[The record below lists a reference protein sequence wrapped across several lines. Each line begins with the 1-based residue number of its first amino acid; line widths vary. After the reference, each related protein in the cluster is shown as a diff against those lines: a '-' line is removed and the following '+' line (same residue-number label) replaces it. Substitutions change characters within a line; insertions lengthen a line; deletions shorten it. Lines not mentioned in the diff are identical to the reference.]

1 MIKKLLIVFFF
12 LANFLVKAQC
22 PQVFDYLG
30 VLSSNPKWIN
40 CSGTGSYLMNFQSN
54 VSWGAYT
61 INWGDGSPN
70 QVAGTYVANTI
81 IPHTYTTAATD
92 TFNLTLIIPS
102 LSCTLTGV
110 VVMEKPVNSS
120 IQIPIGGVTQAC
132 APATLQFINSSTDV
146 SATTTFTWNF
156 GDGSPNAVFSYTN
169 GGQTVSHTYSV
180 GTVNC
185 QTAVTL
191 MAMNYC
197 SFGNPTTANF
207 NPIQIYDKDIAA
219 ITPDAF
225 IKCLPN
231 TSFTF
236 TNTTARNCLAQGNT
250 FQRQEEWHFGDY
262 WGRGYDSIIPWSPW
276 PPTTPHT
283 INYPGIGTY
292 SIVLRDSNMCGV
304 TSTTINVSI
313 ISAPVANFNVPPNPL
328 CQNSAITFTNTSTTG
343 YFYKWDFGVGA
354 GYVNTSY
361 ASQTFTYTT
370 PGTYTVKEVVY
381 FATGCSDTVKKVITI
396 LPIPTASFVLTPT
409 VGCNMLTGVTF
420 TDASTSANAWN
431 WNFGNGNTSIS
442 QTPPAQTYTTIG
454 NSVITLTVTAANLCK
469 NVKTSTVTVY
479 QSPVAAFSPTS
490 SCVGSIVTFTDLSTS
505 AASNTITTWNWN
517 FGDGS
522 PTTGLQNPVHT
533 FTAMGTY
540 TVTLIVN
547 SAICSNTLS
556 QNFVVNVKP
565 TAAFTLNPLSGCPT
579 LTVNFTNNSV
589 NATSFLWDF
598 GIVPTSTSNAT
609 NPVFTYSNTTGIAIN
624 PTITLIALTG
634 AGCSDT
640 ASQAI
645 TVFPEP
651 VASFTCNTNPG
662 CSPFINTFTN
672 TSTGATSYN
681 WDFGTVPS
689 STSSATNPT
698 FTYTNTTLMAQTFT
712 VQLVSTNSN
721 GCTDTTSQVITVNP
735 KPLATF
741 TMIPASG
748 CSPLAINFPAVLG
761 VTSYSWDFGDA
772 TTSNTIN
779 PTHTFTNTTLT
790 NITYTVTLI
799 AQNAFGCIDTAYGYP
814 LIFPKPIANF
824 NRNPVSGCSPLIVNF
839 TNTSALNVGNNWDFN
854 DGHLSTATN
863 PSNTFT
869 TSNTSSNT
877 TFSVQLVVI
886 SSNGCRDSIT
896 KPVTVFPRPQANFSV
911 DTPACSPKRL
921 TFTNLSAGANAYNW
935 DFGNSNSSTA
945 TNPQQQYI
953 NNSGINQTFN
963 VQLIATNAV
972 NCKDTIIVP
981 IIVHSQPNYVITPT
995 PTAGCAPLAVNFPT
1009 VSGASS
1015 YNWNFGDGNT
1025 AGNAPVQHTFVNV
1038 TTANVIYTVQL
1049 IAADANSCA
1058 DTTFAQITVYPQPVA
1073 NFQVSPTTVNIP
1085 DDPIH
1090 CTNLS
1095 TGNIASNYWTFGD
1108 GIGTSTAS
1116 NPDYGYTKE
1125 GEYLVTLI
1133 VTSDKGCKD
1142 TFELPTKIIVF
1153 EAASIQVP
1161 NAFTPNLLGSPGNTF
1176 NSGDLNNDIFHPVIK
1191 GVDKTRYELSIYSR
1205 WGELLFLTKE
1215 TTEGWDGYYKGKVCT
1230 QDVYVWKL
1238 RAITLDGKIINKT
1251 GDVLLLK

>member
-1 MIKKLLIVFFF
+1 MIKKLLIVFSF
-12 LANFLVKAQC
+12 LALSFAKAQC
-22 PQVFDYLG
+22 PQAFDYLG

-40 CSGTGSYLMNFQSN
+40 CAGSGSYIMNFQSN
-54 VSWGAYT
+54 VGWGAYT

-70 QVAGTYVANTI
+70 QVGGSYVANTI
-81 IPHTYTTAATD
+81 IPHTYTTATTD

-102 LSCTLTGV
+102 LSCTLTGF
-110 VVMEKPVNSS
+110 VVMEKPVNAS

-169 GGQTVSHTYSV
+169 GGQTISHTYSV

-197 SFGNPTTANF
+197 SFGNPTSANF

-219 ITPDAF
+219 VTPDAF

-231 TSFTF
+231 NTFTF

-262 WGRGYDSIIPWSPW
+262 WGMGHDSIIPWNPW
-276 PPTTPHT
+276 PPTTPHA
-283 INYPGIGTY
+283 ISYPGIGTY
-292 SIVLRDSNMCGV
+292 SVVLRDSNMCGI

-313 ISAPVANFNVPPNPL
+313 IAAPIANFNVPPNPL
-328 CQNSAITFTNTSTTG
+328 CQNSPVTFTNTSTAG
-343 YFYKWDFGVGA
+343 LFYKWDFGVGA

-361 ASQTFTYTT
+361 APQTFTYTT

-381 FATGCSDTVKKVITI
+381 FAAGCSDTAKRVITI
-396 LPIPTASFVLTPT
+396 LPAPTASFVLTPT
-409 VGCNMLTGVTF
+409 VGCNTLTGVTF
-420 TDASTSANAWN
+420 TDVSTSATAWN
-431 WNFGNGNTSIS
+431 WNFGNGNTSTS
-442 QTPPAQTYTTIG
+442 STPPAQTYTTIG
-454 NSVITLTVTAANLCK
+454 NTVITLTVTAANLCK
-469 NVKTSTVTVY
+469 NIKTSTVTVY

-490 SCVGSIVTFTDLSTS
+490 SCVGSIVTFTDQST
-505 AASNTITTWNWN
+505 AAATNTITTWSWD

-522 PTTGLQNPVHT
+522 SASALQNPVHT

-540 TVTLIVN
+540 TVTLAVN
-547 SAICSNTLS
+547 SAVCSNTIS

-565 TAAFTLNPLSGCPT
+565 TAAFTVAPTSGCPT
-579 LTVNFTNNSV
+579 LTVNFTNNSL
-589 NATSFLWDF
+589 NATSFIWDF
-598 GIVPTSTSNAT
+598 GVTPTSTSNAT
-609 NPVFTYSNTTGIAIN
+609 NPVFNYSNTTGSAIN

-640 ASQAI
+640 ATQAI
-645 TVFPEP
+645 TVFPKP
-651 VASFTCNTNPG
+651 VASFTVNTTPG
-662 CSPFINTFTN
+662 CSPLALTFTN
-672 TSTGATSYN
+672 TSTGAVNYN
-681 WDFGTVPS
+681 WDFGDGN
-689 STSSATNPT
+689 TSVLLSPVH
-698 FTYTNTTLMAQTFT
+698 TYTNATLFSQTFT
-712 VQLVSTNSN
+712 VQLVATNSN
-721 GCTDTTSQVITVNP
+721 GCKDTTTQVITTYP
-735 KPLATF
+735 KPLFTF

-748 CSPLAINFPAVLG
+748 CTPLSVNFPTIPGAV
-761 VTSYSWDFGDA
+761 TTNWDFGDGN
-772 TTSNTIN
+772 TSTALN
-779 PTHTFTNTTLT
+779 PTHTFTNAGLS
-790 NITYTVTLI
+790 NQTYTVTLI
-799 AQNAFGCIDTAYGYP
+799 AQNAFMCVDTAYGYP

-824 NRNPVSGCSPLIVNF
+824 NRNPVSGCSPLPVNF
-839 TNTSALNVGNNWDFN
+839 TNTSVLNVGNNWDFG
-854 DGHLSTATN
+854 DGNSSTATN
-863 PSNTFT
+863 PSNTYT
-869 TSNTSSNT
+869 TNNTSSNT
-877 TFSVQLVVI
+877 TYTASLLVI
-886 SSNGCRDSIT
+886 SSNGCRDSIQ
-896 KPVTVFPRPQANFSV
+896 KPVTLFPLPQANFSV
-911 DTPACSPKRL
+911 DTPACSPKKL
-921 TFTNLSAGANAYNW
+921 TFTNLSVGANAYNW
-935 DFGNSNSSTA
+935 DFGNSNTSTA

-953 NNSGINQTFN
+953 NNSGINQVFN
-963 VQLIATNAV
+963 VQLIATNAA
-972 NCKDTIIVP
+972 NCKDTIVVP
-981 IIVHSQPNYVITPT
+981 IIVHSQPNFNTVPS
-995 PTAGCAPLAVNFPT
+995 PNSGCAPLAVSFPT
-1009 VSGASS
+1009 VAGATN

-1025 AGNAPVQHTFVNV
+1025 GSGAPIQHTFVNV
-1038 TTANVIYTVQL
+1038 TTSNAIYTAQL
-1049 IAADANSCA
+1049 IATDSYGCA
-1058 DTTFAQITVYPQPVA
+1058 DTAFSQVTVYPQPVA

-1095 TGNIASNYWTFGD
+1095 TGNIAGNYWTFGD
-1108 GIGTSTAS
+1108 GTNSTLS
-1116 NPDYGYTKE
+1116 SPDHDYTQE
-1125 GEYLVTLI
+1125 GEYVVTLI

-1161 NAFTPNLLGSPGNTF
+1161 NAFTPNQLGSPGATYNP
-1176 NSGDLNNDIFHPVIK
+1176 SDLSNDIFHPVVK
-1191 GVDKTRYELSIYSR
+1191 GVDKTRYEFSIYSR

-1238 RAITLDGKIINKT
+1238 KAITLDGKIITKT

>member
-1 MIKKLLIVFFF
+1 MIKKLLIVFSF
-12 LANFLVKAQC
+12 LAATFAKAQC

-40 CSGTGSYLMNFQSN
+40 CTGTGSYNMNFQSN

-70 QVAGTYVANTI
+70 QVGGSYVANSI
-81 IPHTYTTAATD
+81 IPHTYTTATTD

-110 VVMEKPVNSS
+110 VVIEEPVNAS

-132 APATLQFINSSTDV
+132 APATLQFMNSSTDV

-156 GDGSPNAVFSYTN
+156 GDGSPNAVYSYTN
-169 GGQTVSHTYSV
+169 GGQTISHTYSV

-185 QTAVTL
+185 QTQVTL

-197 SFGNPTTANF
+197 SFNNPTIANF

-231 TSFTF
+231 NTFTF
-236 TNTTARNCLAQGNT
+236 TNTTTRNCLAQGNT
-250 FQRQEEWHFGDY
+250 FQRQEEWNFGNY

-276 PPTTPHT
+276 PPTTPHA
-283 INYPGIGTY
+283 ISYPGIGTY
-292 SIVLRDSNMCGV
+292 SVVLRDSNMCGV

-313 ISAPVANFNVPPNPL
+313 IAAPVANFNVPPNPL
-328 CQNSAITFTNTSTTG
+328 CQNTPVTFTNTSTTG

-361 ASQTFTYTT
+361 APQTFTYST

-381 FATGCSDTVKKVITI
+381 FASGCSDTAKKVITI
-396 LPIPTASFVLTPT
+396 LPAPTASFVLTPT
-409 VGCNMLTGVTF
+409 VGCNTLTGVTF
-420 TDASTSANAWN
+420 TDVSVSATSWN
-431 WNFGNGNTSIS
+431 WNFGNGNTSTS
-442 QTPPAQTYTTIG
+442 STPPAQTYTTIG

-469 NVKTSTVTVY
+469 NIRTSTVTVY

-490 SCVGSIVTFTDLSTS
+490 SCVGSIVTFTDLST
-505 AASNTITTWNWN
+505 AAVTNTITGWNWD

-522 PTTGLQNPVHT
+522 PVTVFQNPVHT
-533 FTAMGTY
+533 YTAQGNY
-540 TVTLIVN
+540 TVTLVVN
-547 SAICSNTLS
+547 SAVCSSTLS

-565 TAAFTLNPLSGCPT
+565 TAAFTLSPISGCPT
-579 LTVNFTNNSV
+579 LTVSMTNNSL
-589 NATSFLWDF
+589 NAGSFIWDF
-598 GIVPTSTSNAT
+598 GVTPTATSNAT
-609 NPVFTYSNTTGIAIN
+609 NPVFNYSNTTGSAIN
-624 PTITLIALTG
+624 PTISLIALTG

-640 ASQAI
+640 AIQAI

-651 VASFTCNTNPG
+651 IASFTVNTTPG
-662 CSPFINTFTN
+662 CSPLALTFTN
-672 TSTGATSYN
+672 TSTGAISYN
-681 WDFGTVPS
+681 WDFGDGNNSVLASPVH
-689 STSSATNPT
+689 
-698 FTYTNTTLMAQTFT
+698 TYTNSTLFAQTFT
-712 VQLVSTNSN
+712 VQLVATNSN
-721 GCTDTTSQVITVNP
+721 GCTDTITQVITTYP
-735 KPLATF
+735 KPLFTF

-748 CSPLAINFPAVLG
+748 CSPLNVNFPTIPGAV
-761 VTSYSWDFGDA
+761 TTNWDFGDGN
-772 TTSNTIN
+772 TSTSLN
-779 PTHTFTNTTLT
+779 PTHTFTNTTLSNMT
-790 NITYTVTLI
+790 FTVTLI
-799 AQNAFGCIDTAYGYP
+799 AQNAFTCVDTAYGYP
-814 LIFPKPIANF
+814 VVFPRPIADF
-824 NRNPVSGCSPLIVNF
+824 NHNPFSGCSPLSVNF
-839 TNTSALNVGNNWDFN
+839 VNTSTLNVGNNWDFG
-854 DGHLSTATN
+854 DGNFSTTTN
-863 PSNTFT
+863 PSHIYT
-869 TSNTSSNT
+869 TNNIASNT
-877 TFSVQLVVI
+877 TYTANLLVI
-886 SSNGCRDSIT
+886 SSNGCRDSVQKT
-896 KPVTVFPRPQANFSV
+896 VTLLPVPQASFSV

-921 TFTNLSAGANAYNW
+921 TFTNLSSGANAYNW
-935 DFGNSNSSTA
+935 DFGNSNTSMA

-953 NNSGINQTFN
+953 NNSGINQVYT

-972 NCKDTIIVP
+972 GCKDTVQVP
-981 IIVHSQPNYVITPT
+981 VIVHSQPSFNTVPS
-995 PTAGCAPLAVNFPT
+995 PNAGCAPLAVNFPT
-1009 VSGASS
+1009 VVGAST

-1025 AGNAPVQHTFVNV
+1025 ASGAPVQHTFVNV
-1038 TTANVIYTVQL
+1038 TTSNAIYTVQL
-1049 IAADANSCA
+1049 IASDANNCS
-1058 DTTFAQITVYPQPVA
+1058 DTAFTQVTVYPQPVA

-1095 TGNIASNYWTFGD
+1095 TGNIAGNDWTFGD

-1116 NPDYGYTKE
+1116 NPDYDYLHE
-1125 GEYLVTLI
+1125 GEYVVTLI

-1142 TFELPTKIIVF
+1142 TFELPTKIVVF
-1153 EAASIQVP
+1153 EAASVQIP
-1161 NAFTPNLLGSPGNTF
+1161 NAFTPNQLGSPGATF
-1176 NSGDLNNDIFHPVIK
+1176 NSGDLSNDIFHPVIK
-1191 GVDKTRYELSIYSR
+1191 GVDKTRYEFSIYSR

-1238 RAITLDGKIINKT
+1238 KAITLDGKIITKT